1 MKIRTKKSSSTDLIE
16 SRQKGRL
23 DKSHPMRKCQM
34 GFLGMAAQFIKKAT
48 PVGGF
53 EFLP

>member
-1 MKIRTKKSSSTDLIE
+1 VKKSSSTDLIE

-23 DKSHPMRKCQM
+23 DQKPSDAKVSD
-34 GFLGMAAQFIKKAT
+34 GFFGMAAQFIKKAT

-53 EFLP
+53 EFLS